1 MSERV
6 TLRVPARGEF
16 ARTVRITA
24 AQLASQMDMSIEDV
38 EDVRL
43 AAEEAFVW
51 AVDGLGGEDTV
62 VVEFELS
69 GDALTLTV
77 NLGDE
82 AELDAEAA
90 TDLSAAC
97 SRLILES
104 ICDSVEVTHD
114 AEPVL
119 RIRKVKSS
127 EESPAETSD
136 AV

>member
-104 ICDSVEVTHD
+104 ICDSVEVMCD
-114 AEPVL
+114 AGPAL